1 MYEACNLY
9 AMVLSFF
16 FFSSGGDGAE
26 KWIQSAELLDD
37 PVSEAPGCQTSVSAD
52 AGQSSS
58 PIGSKILCLNHKV
71 MLSSPFSSGGS
82 CRCGSR
88 ESAV

>member
-52 AGQSSS
+52 AGQT
-58 PIGSKILCLNHKV
+58 
-71 MLSSPFSSGGS
+71 
-82 CRCGSR
+82 
-88 ESAV
+88 E